1 MKGGI
6 RMNINP
12 EALLSQLPDFNSHEA
27 ARSWF
32 KEQLHEQFQ
41 LRSSDEVNGKRVYFY
56 HIIKNPEVYQ
66 QYMESFA
73 SPVKHEITSMK
84 PFESYTTL
92 EISEDGG
99 VSVST

>member
-1 MKGGI
+1 
-6 RMNINP
+6 MNTNLD
-12 EALLSQLPDFNSHEA
+12 ALLERKPEFSSHEE

-32 KEQLHEQFQ
+32 KEQLQEQFQ

-56 HIIKNPEVYQ
+56 HIIKNPEVYKS
-66 QYMESFA
+66 YMESFA
-73 SPVKHEITSMK
+73 SPVKHEITSME

-99 VSVST
+99 VRVSL